1 MNKIEKLA
9 ERIKSGNYPK
19 EKIDL
24 QQFFHRTVTGEAIPV
39 RERRYQV
46 RDNDR
51 DIDRINR
58 AVNKIQKDGD
68 KSGLEPLT
76 IVSFDND
83 PEKIL
88 NGNHTSEI
96 MILLGEDKA
105 ETYRVD
111 FDKDLDG
118 KESNCL
124 MLGNLLNVIPVEK
137 VDVHENDIKRE
148 LYQIMDERAQQGLDP
163 IPPDEIKQEIAD
175 RYPQITTKTIGAWVG
190 HHQEFGGRRKP
201 LITYTKGELAHSMNA
216 LASLD
221 RYKDYAICS
230 PRTLKA
236 WFDTGVGAAFDEAE
250 QQDKDKA
257 LIVLYCNTTAMVNTW
272 EEGTVLK
279 NMKEKFDRYKKKYN
293 LTIEV
298 EMLRYD

>member
-9 ERIKSGNYPK
+9 DKIKSGEYPK
-19 EKIDL
+19 EKIKL
-24 QQFFHRTVTGEAIPV
+24 QPFFRRTVTGEIIPV

-51 DIDRINR
+51 DVDRINR

-76 IVSFDND
+76 TINFGDI

-96 MILLGEDKA
+96 MALLGEDEA
-105 ETYRVD
+105 EVYRVD
-111 FDKDLDG
+111 FEKDLDG
-118 KESNCL
+118 LDSNCII
-124 MLGNLLNVIPVEK
+124 LGNLLNVIPVEK

-148 LYQIMDERAQQGLDP
+148 LYQIMDERAQQGLKP
-163 IPPDEIKQEIAD
+163 APPDEVKQQIAD

-190 HHQEFGGRRKP
+190 HHQDFGGRRKP
-201 LITYTKGELAHSMNA
+201 LITYTKGELIQAMNGFA
-216 LASLD
+216 NMD
-221 RYKDYAICS
+221 RFKDHAICA

-236 WFDTGVGAAFDEAE
+236 WFDTGVGAAFDEMAV
-250 QQDKDKA
+250 QGKKKS
-257 LIVLYCNTTAMVNTW
+257 LIVLYCNTTAMADAW
-272 EEGTVLK
+272 EEGTIRK
-279 NMKEKFDRYKKKYN
+279 NIKTKLDLYKKYHKR
-293 LTIEV
+293 TIEV
-298 EMLRYD
+298 EMVRYE